1 MNRKVK
7 RHLETLYARVDALET
22 SKAKNK
28 RQNSETKTS
37 ETENNKDQQV
47 NDLLFKKSYFD

>member
-1 MNRKVK
+1 MKRKVK

-22 SKAKNK
+22 SKSKNK
-28 RQNSETKTS
+28 RQNSETKKS
-37 ETENNKDQQV
+37 EAENNKDQQV